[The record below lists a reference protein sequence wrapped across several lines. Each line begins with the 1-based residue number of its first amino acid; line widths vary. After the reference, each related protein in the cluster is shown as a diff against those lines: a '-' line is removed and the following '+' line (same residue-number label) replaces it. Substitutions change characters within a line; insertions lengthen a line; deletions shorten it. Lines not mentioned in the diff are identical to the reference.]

1 MQIKRSSI
9 EQGGLEQILDGNMSP
24 IALQLDLEQD
34 TQSIM
39 SKNDTKNKFQPF
51 QNERNSIGK
60 LIQRTKSNDT
70 TSKFHFLK
78 SQQVVLLAKG
88 KETVPHVSLA
98 HQLSTTYLLGLK
110 KRDITPMDKAVS
122 LRQRLRNFKI
132 NLQADQG
139 FIKQFREYKK
149 QYIPKTQLSRAFLT
163 PRREHFYRDTHTPG
177 PGVYSDQLLITEPGQ
192 SMEFNKSPQM
202 RKSPSP
208 ICQRDFYDFQFMK
221 RNDNSPDFQRT
232 ISRDKAYQRSIFAQI
247 EIQKKE
253 NMKLQKEEPYDEQEI
268 NRDIEY
274 LLYQQQKYGKLN
286 YQRILDSNNE
296 IKKFAQP
303 DALDTNWSKMLERYG
318 FKRLKGGKIKKQ
330 RVQTAANG

>member
-34 TQSIM
+34 TQSIV
-39 SKNDTKNKFQPF
+39 SKKDAKNKFQPF

-88 KETVPHVSLA
+88 KETVPHVSHA
-98 HQLSTTYLLGLK
+98 YQLSTTYLLGLK

-122 LRQRLRNFKI
+122 LKQRLRNFKI

-208 ICQRDFYDFQFMK
+208 ICQRDFYDFQFLK

-253 NMKLQKEEPYDEQEI
+253 NMKLQKEEPYDEQKI

-286 YQRILDSNNE
+286 YQRILDSNSE

-303 DALDTNWSKMLERYG
+303 DSLDTNWSKMLERYG